1 MLLNAKQ
8 ACGYLKDI
16 DDKPMKAEHF
26 RNLVN
31 TGKIGFLM
39 VGNSKRYPKEEL
51 DRWQRELTYIDCTKE
66 VKRGGRTFQSR
77 PKTDIH
83 DIDALATLPTRNKPK
98 YFAGSN

>member
-31 TGKIGFLM
+31 TGKIGFLI

-51 DRWQRELTYIDCTKE
+51 DRWQRELTYIGCTKE
-66 VKRGGRTFQSR
+66 VKRGGRTSQFR
-77 PKTDIH
+77 PKTDI
-83 DIDALATLPTRNKPK
+83 IGLDAQLSQMIKGKLNYTAQK
-98 YFAGSN
+98 S